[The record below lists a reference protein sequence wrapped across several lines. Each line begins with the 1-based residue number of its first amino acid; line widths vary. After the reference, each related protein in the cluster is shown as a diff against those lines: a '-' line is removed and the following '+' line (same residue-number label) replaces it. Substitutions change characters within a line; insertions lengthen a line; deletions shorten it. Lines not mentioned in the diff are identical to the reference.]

1 MSTATTP
8 APSHM
13 EERIDLLTKELAAKR
28 RSTNWST
35 NLTLVLGFLSILL
48 LCGYFGYGY
57 YALNDL
63 TQPKTI
69 VASATTYINE
79 FSVEARKAA
88 AEEVRKSAPIWAQ
101 EASKELVANMP
112 NLRETAEGTIANYFD
127 RQLDETQTATR
138 REFTRI
144 MQEHRDVFEE
154 AINLVVEDNKADE
167 FSDKILPIIEE
178 NYAVDLRSNVANV
191 LGGLQE
197 FNKRLDKLAAGK
209 DLNPIEEQQRH
220 IIGLT
225 RMAQE

>member
-1 MSTATTP
+1 MSTATIP

-28 RSTNWST
+28 RSTNWSS
-35 NLTLVLGFLSILL
+35 NLTLVLGLLAILM

-57 YALNDL
+57 YALDDM

-69 VASATTYINE
+69 VASATTYIND
-79 FSVEARKAA
+79 FSEEARRAA

-112 NLRETAEGTIANYFD
+112 SIRATAEDTIAGYFD
-127 RQLDETQTATR
+127 QQLDETQSATR
-138 REFTRI
+138 REFSRI
-144 MQEHRDVFEE
+144 MQEHREVFEE
-154 AINLVVEDNKADE
+154 AINIVVEDNKADE

-178 NYAVDLRSNVANV
+178 NYAGDLRSSVANV
-191 LGGLQE
+191 LGGLQD

-225 RMAQE
+225 RLVQE